1 LYPRHVQ
8 IYKANFT
15 VIKKP
20 MKLIG
25 KGWQYRVYDIGGGR
39 VRKIKRTPIDSF
51 CRIFFMPK
59 VVEKNRKMR
68 FNPVLSYREMRRI
81 SRESDENMQQFK
93 EILPSMPAYLT
104 GNIRLLDG
112 INYEQD
118 YAIPLLQYFEEH
130 NDSENKKILTQY
142 VQLILELWQYGC
154 SDKIFNFATNSG
166 IDSQNRVI
174 QIDVGELDFEREAV
188 AERVQNK
195 EWLSRASYI
204 YSTDGMKRFFAD
216 EMNAYVTL
224 ENLDKYWKS
233 KLTGKK

>member
-1 LYPRHVQ
+1 
-8 IYKANFT
+8 
-15 VIKKP
+15 

-25 KGWQYRVYDIGGGR
+25 KGWQYRVYDIGDGR
-39 VRKIKRTPIDSF
+39 VRKIKRTPIERF

-81 SRESDENMQQFK
+81 SRESDENMRQFK
-93 EILPSMPAYLT
+93 EILPFLPAHLT
-104 GNIRLLDG
+104 GNILLFED

-118 YAIPLLQYFEEH
+118 YVTPLLQYFEEH

-154 SDKIFNFATNSG
+154 SDSIFNFATNSG

-188 AERVQNK
+188 AEKVQNK
-195 EWLSRASYI
+195 QWLSQASYI
-204 YSTDGMKRFFAD
+204 YSTDDMKRFFAN
-216 EMNAYVTL
+216 EMDMYVTI
-224 ENLDKYWKS
+224 ENLNHMCASD
-233 KLTGKK
+233 